1 MIKISHG
8 RKEKAE
14 YIPFDGTREDALAF
28 ERDIRGAADR
38 SDPDFLDLQP
48 EFLTAYR
55 NKSSINSVK
64 SMANSMKH
72 LVAFFGGYKMRHLNP
87 ALIEH
92 YKAKRLGAGVK
103 KRTINIELSALSA
116 YIQFFNDS
124 TKAGIAKP
132 KKFSKRE
139 TDPPLPQVLSIEEIA
154 GIIQSLTGDVKT
166 MVEVMVFAGLRRDEV
181 FSMAVDGVDIESGII
196 TVQGKGGKWRNVPVS
211 FQPLLDKLK
220 TLCEERKEGL
230 LFVSPR
236 TGRKWVDIR
245 KPIAK
250 AAEKAGI
257 KKIVTPHLF
266 RHSFATAL
274 VNGNVDTRIIQEL
287 LGHSDIKTTQ
297 IYTHIADMSKRR
309 ATDTYVANVANAIA
323 KQ

>member
-1 MIKISHG
+1 M
-8 RKEKAE
+8 
-14 YIPFDGTREDALAF
+14 
-28 ERDIRGAADR
+28 
-38 SDPDFLDLQP
+38 
-48 EFLTAYR
+48 
-55 NKSSINSVK
+55 
-64 SMANSMKH
+64 
-72 LVAFFGGYKMRHLNP
+72 
-87 ALIEH
+87 
-92 YKAKRLGAGVK
+92 
-103 KRTINIELSALSA
+103 SALSA

-257 KKIVTPHLF
+257 KNSHPPPVSPF
-266 RHSFATAL
+266 
-274 VNGNVDTRIIQEL
+274 VCNGSGKRQR
-287 LGHSDIKTTQ
+287 GHKNNSGTIRPLRYQDNPDIHP
-297 IYTHIADMSKRR
+297 YR
-309 ATDTYVANVANAIA
+309 
-323 KQ
+323 